1 MNVNKSQ
8 LLADS
13 KATFSQ
19 KLAPSITMNLETSS
33 HGDLLPAM
41 PAMKVGTHTGLLWPY
56 YTMH

>member
-41 PAMKVGTHTGLLWPY
+41 KVGTHTGLLWPY